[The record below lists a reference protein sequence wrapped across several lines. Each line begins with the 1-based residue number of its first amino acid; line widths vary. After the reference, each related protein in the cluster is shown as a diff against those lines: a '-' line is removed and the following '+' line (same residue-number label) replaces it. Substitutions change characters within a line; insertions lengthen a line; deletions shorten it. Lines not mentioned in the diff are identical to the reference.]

1 MQNII
6 NIIVFLLILGSLII
20 IHELGH
26 FLAAKYFGVYCSQF
40 SIGFGPK
47 IWSKK
52 GKETEYEIRA
62 LPFGGF
68 VAMAGEEDQADNE
81 ELKDVPLERTL
92 KGIKAYQK
100 VIIFLAGVFMNFVLA
115 IVVIFGVNIT
125 SGQLPVNVAEIGTI
139 SENSAADKYGLQVG
153 DVIEKIEIEET
164 GDTFIISSYDDIHF
178 DRNTIKTSSDTVTMN
193 ITVERNKET
202 MVIPVKVQYNATE
215 SRYLIGIT
223 QATRNMTIVESFKYT
238 FISFYEMS
246 TAIFVALGQLVT
258 QFAQTIGQLSGPAG
272 IYQITAEVTQSGQIS
287 YIFSLLAML
296 SVNVGIFN
304 LMPIPGLDGCQVL
317 FAIVEKIIGRELP
330 EKLKLTLQMIGLG
343 LVILLMIIVTF
354 QDIMRIIG

>member
-6 NIIVFLLILGSLII
+6 NIIVFLLILGSIII

-52 GKETEYEIRA
+52 GKETEYELRA

-81 ELKDVPLERTL
+81 NMKDVPFERTL
-92 KGIKAYQK
+92 KGIKTYQK

-115 IVVIFGVNIT
+115 IVVIFGVNVT
-125 SGQLPVNVAEIGTI
+125 SGQLPVNVAQIGAI
-139 SENSAADKYGLQVG
+139 SENSAAETYGLKVG
-153 DVIEKIEIEET
+153 DIIEKIEIQET
-164 GDTFIISSYDDIHF
+164 GKSYMISNFEDISF
-178 DRNTIKTSSDTVTMN
+178 DQKLLNIDSDTITMN
-193 ITVERNKET
+193 ITVEREQQEKT
-202 MVIPVKVQYNATE
+202 IAVKVPYNATE
-215 SRYLIGIT
+215 GRYIIGIT
-223 QATRNMTIVESFKYT
+223 QATRSMTLVEAFQYT
-238 FISFYEMS
+238 FVSFGEMS
-246 TAIFVALGQLVT
+246 VAIFVALGQLVT
-258 QFAQTIGQLSGPAG
+258 RFTQTIGQMSGPAG
-272 IYQITAEVTQSGQIS
+272 IYQITAEVTETGQIS

-296 SVNVGIFN
+296 SVNIGIFN

-330 EKLKLTLQMIGLG
+330 EKLKLVLQMIGLG
-343 LVILLMIIVTF
+343 LVILLMIIVTY
-354 QDIMRIIG
+354 QDILRIIG